1 MTSSTDSI
9 TRITRLLSDAQQFIR
24 NADSGPEISR
34 EYWIEKAKDCAFE
47 ASLVAED
54 YKAPKQT
61 LPEWGTYGT

>member
-24 NADSGPEISR
+24 NANSGPEISR

-47 ASLVAED
+47 ASLVAID
-54 YKAPKQT
+54 YKAPTHKI
-61 LPEWGTYGT
+61 PEWGTHGT